1 MGKVKPHKTARAWEK
16 KQNIPKLQGFSGEA
30 EIHAIPK
37 KSEKWIYLMRE
48 KYEKTQRFPMFFAAS
63 QI

>member
-1 MGKVKPHKTARAWEK
+1 MGK

-37 KSEKWIYLMRE
+37 KSEKWIYLIRE